1 MSEFKLEERYM
12 VLKLNK
18 FSKEKKLL
26 LQNYMRGLGI
36 PKEAFV
42 DCIVIEEDWPE
53 YQAAL
58 DSIRER
64 VEGV

>member
-1 MSEFKLEERYM
+1 MSEFKLEERYV
-12 VLKLNK
+12 VLKL
-18 FSKEKKLL
+18 SKIPREKQIHMMSYL
-26 LQNYMRGLGI
+26 RGLGVLDATL
-36 PKEAFV
+36 K
-42 DCIVIEEDWPE
+42 CMVIEEDWPE